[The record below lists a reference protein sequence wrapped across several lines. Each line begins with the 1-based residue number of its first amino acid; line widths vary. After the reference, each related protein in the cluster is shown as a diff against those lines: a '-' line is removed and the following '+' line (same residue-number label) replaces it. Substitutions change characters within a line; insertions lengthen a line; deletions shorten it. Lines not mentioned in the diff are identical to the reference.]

1 MQGTLGNNSPSL
13 INERLAQNETS
24 GKTIPWVVLN

>member
-1 MQGTLGNNSPSL
+1 MQGMFGNSPSL
-13 INERLAQNETS
+13 INERVAQNETS